1 MSCEPLLHLAP
12 LAGRGRRVAP
22 GEGES
27 LRFEC
32 AENPPHPTLSPQGGE
47 REKKMHGT
55 REDDNM
61 AQAVTSEVPKEA
73 SSTVVAQQSAML
85 NALPFSDTADFDD
98 ASRGF
103 LGTLEN
109 ARIAN
114 AQGRVVWSLEPY
126 GFLSD
131 ETAPA
136 TVNPSLWRQSRLN
149 MQHGLFE
156 GVPGVYQVRGLDI
169 ANMTLLEGERGVIV
183 VDTLTSIEGARAA
196 MELYFA
202 HRGQRPVIAVIFTHT
217 HTDHWGGAR
226 GVLDDQTLASGQV
239 PIIAPNL
246 FMEHAVSENIIA
258 GPAMLRRAQYQFG
271 PFLAKGPR
279 GQVDCGLG
287 KSMAVGSVALLR
299 PTDLIME
306 TGDKRTIDGLEFEFQ
321 MAPNSEAPAE
331 MHFFVPRY
339 KLLNLAENCTHN
351 FHNLLPFRGA
361 DVRDALAWSKYLG
374 EALQMW
380 GGKADAMCGQHHWPV
395 WGKQR
400 IDTMIRQQRDLYKF
414 AHDETIRLMNHG
426 LTATEIAET
435 IKLPASL
442 EGAWHGRGYYGHIRH
457 NVKAIY
463 QKYLGWYDA
472 NPVHL
477 DPLPP
482 VESGKKYVEYM
493 GGAAAILERA
503 KKDFALGEFRFV
515 AQAVSYLVF
524 AEPDNQAARA
534 LLADTFEQLGYGA
547 ESATWRNAYLFGA
560 QELRQGMPKAPAR
573 PPVPRETLAAL
584 RTGQLWDVLGV
595 RLNGPNAEGKHIVLN
610 WSFTDTK
617 ENFVLTL
624 ENCALTYVEG
634 AQAATADASFSLPR
648 TVLDEVI
655 SSQTS
660 FPEAVAKGNIKYT
673 GNATRLAELMKLM
686 DEFPRMFE
694 IVEPRRVALN

>member
-1 MSCEPLLHLAP
+1 MTQTGS
-12 LAGRGRRVAP
+12 
-22 GEGES
+22 
-27 LRFEC
+27 
-32 AENPPHPTLSPQGGE
+32 
-47 REKKMHGT
+47 
-55 REDDNM
+55 
-61 AQAVTSEVPKEA
+61 SEVPKDA
-73 SSTVVAQQSAML
+73 SASVVAQHAATL
-85 NALPFSDTADFDD
+85 KALPFSDTRDFEE

-109 ARIAN
+109 ARITS

-126 GFLSD
+126 GFLS
-131 ETAPA
+131 EEKAPP
-136 TVNPSLWRQSRLN
+136 TVDPSLWRQSRLN
-149 MQHGLFE
+149 MNHGLFE
-156 GVPGVYQVRGLDI
+156 VVPGVYQVRGLDI
-169 ANMTLLEGERGVIV
+169 ANMTLIEGERGVIV

-196 MELYFA
+196 MELYFQ
-202 HRGQRPVIAVIFTHT
+202 HRGKRVVAAVIFTHT

-226 GVLDDQTLASGQV
+226 GVLDGAALAGGV

-271 PFLAKGPR
+271 PFLPRGSR

-287 KSMAVGSVALLR
+287 KSMAAGSVALLR
-299 PTDLIME
+299 PTDLIMA
-306 TGDKRTIDGLEFEFQ
+306 TGDKRSIDGLEFEFQ

-380 GGKADAMCGQHHWPV
+380 SGKADAMCGQHHWPV
-395 WGKQR
+395 WGVER

-414 AHDETIRLMNHG
+414 AHDQTIRLMNHG

-442 EGAWHGRGYYGHIRH
+442 DGAWHARGYYGHIRH

-493 GGAAAILERA
+493 GGAEAILARA
-503 KKDFALGEFRFV
+503 ARDFEKGEFRFV
-515 AQAVSYLVF
+515 AQAVSHLVF

-534 LLADTFEQLGYGA
+534 LLADSFEQLGYAA

-560 QELRQGMPKAPAR
+560 QELRQGMPKAPPR
-573 PPVPRETLAAL
+573 PPMPRETLAAL
-584 RTGQLWDVLGV
+584 RTEQLWDVLGV
-595 RLNGPNAEGKHIVLN
+595 RLNGPKAEGKHIVLN
-610 WSFTDTK
+610 WRFTDTN
-617 ENFVLTL
+617 ETFVLNL
-624 ENCALTYVEG
+624 ENCALTFAAG
-634 AQAATADASFSLPR
+634 AQAATADASFTLAR
-648 TVLDEVI
+648 GALDEVI
-655 SSQTS
+655 AKQTT
-660 FPEAVAKGNIKYT
+660 FPEAVTSGKIKFT
-673 GNATRLAELMKLM
+673 GDPMRLGELMALM

-694 IVEPRRVALN
+694 IVEPRRVVVS

>member
-1 MSCEPLLHLAP
+1 MRTPNL
-12 LAGRGRRVAP
+12 
-22 GEGES
+22 
-27 LRFEC
+27 
-32 AENPPHPTLSPQGGE
+32 
-47 REKKMHGT
+47 KMQRT

-61 AQAVTSEVPKEA
+61 TRTSIGEAPNVAKTEAPKQATA
-73 SSTVVAQQSAML
+73 SVAALQTAML

-109 ARIAN
+109 AAITN
-114 AQGRVVWSLEPY
+114 AQGRVVWSLEAY
-126 GFLSD
+126 GFLS
-131 ETAPA
+131 EEKAPA

-156 GVPGVYQVRGLDI
+156 VVPGVYQVRGLDI
-169 ANMTLLEGERGVIV
+169 ANMTLVEGERGVIV

-196 MELYFA
+196 MELYFQ
-202 HRGQRPVIAVIFTHT
+202 HRGRKPVTAVIFTHT

-226 GVLDDQTLASGQV
+226 GVLDDEMLATGRV

-287 KSMAVGSVALLR
+287 KSMAAGSVKLLR
-299 PTDLIME
+299 PSDLIMQ

-395 WGKQR
+395 WGKAR

-414 AHDETIRLMNHG
+414 AHDQTIRLMNHG

-442 EGAWHGRGYYGHIRH
+442 EGAWHARGYYGHIRH

-493 GGAAAILERA
+493 GGGTAILDRA
-503 KKDFALGEFRFV
+503 TKDFANGEFRFV
-515 AQAVSYLVF
+515 AQVLSHLVF
-524 AEPDNQAARA
+524 ADPDNQPARA
-534 LLADTFEQLGYGA
+534 LLADTFEQLGYAA

-573 PPVPRETLAAL
+573 PPMPRETLAAL

-595 RLNGPNAEGKHIVLN
+595 RLNGPKAEDKHIVLN

-617 ENFVLTL
+617 ESFALTL

-634 AQAATADASFSLPR
+634 VLAETADASFILERS
-648 TVLDEVI
+648 VLDEVI
-655 SSQTS
+655 ARQTS
-660 FPEAVAKGNIKYT
+660 FPEAVAAGKIKFT
-673 GNATRLAELMKLM
+673 GNAMRLAELMGLM

-694 IVEPRRVALN
+694 IVEPKRTAVS

>member
-1 MSCEPLLHLAP
+1 
-12 LAGRGRRVAP
+12 
-22 GEGES
+22 
-27 LRFEC
+27 
-32 AENPPHPTLSPQGGE
+32 
-47 REKKMHGT
+47 
-55 REDDNM
+55 
-61 AQAVTSEVPKEA
+61 
-73 SSTVVAQQSAML
+73 ML
-85 NALPFSDTADFDD
+85 NALPFADTADFDD
-98 ASRGF
+98 AARGF
-103 LGTLEN
+103 LGTIEH
-109 ARIAN
+109 
-114 AQGRVVWSLEPY
+114 AQIMSASGRVVWSLEPY
-126 GFLSD
+126 GFLSAA
-131 ETAPA
+131 EAPP
-136 TVNPSLWRQSRLN
+136 TVNPSLWRQSQLN

-156 GVPGVYQVRGLDI
+156 VVPGVYQVRGLDI
-169 ANMTLLEGERGVIV
+169 ANMTLIEGDSGVIV
-183 VDTLTSIEGARAA
+183 LDTLTSIEGARAA
-196 MELYFA
+196 MELYFE
-202 HRGQRPVIAVIFTHT
+202 HRGRRAVTAVIFTHT
-217 HTDHWGGAR
+217 HTEHWGGAR

-287 KSMAVGSVALLR
+287 KSMAAGSVALLR

-306 TGDKRTIDGLEFEFQ
+306 TGDRRTIDGLEFEFQ

-374 EALQMW
+374 EALKMW
-380 GGKADAMCGQHHWPV
+380 GGKAEAMCGQHHWPV
-395 WGKQR
+395 WGSAR

-414 AHDETIRLMNHG
+414 AHDQTIRLMNHG
-426 LTATEIAET
+426 LIASEIAET
-435 IKLPASL
+435 IRLPKSL
-442 EGAWHGRGYYGHIRH
+442 DGAWHTRGYYGHIRH

-503 KKDFALGEFRFV
+503 AKDFANGEFRFV
-515 AQAVSYLVF
+515 AQAVSHLVF

-534 LLADTFEQLGYGA
+534 LLADTLEQLGYAA
-547 ESATWRNAYLFGA
+547 ESSTWRNAYLFGA
-560 QELRQGMPKAPAR
+560 QELRLGMPKTPPR
-573 PPVPRETLAAL
+573 PPMPRETLAAL
-584 RTGQLWDVLGV
+584 RTGQLWDVLGI
-595 RLNGPNAEGKHIVLN
+595 RLNGPKAEGKRIVLN
-610 WSFTDTK
+610 WSFTDTG
-617 ENFVLTL
+617 ETFVLNL
-624 ENCALTYVEG
+624 ENSALTYTEG
-634 AQAATADASFSLPR
+634 VQSEKADASFALAR
-648 TVLDEVI
+648 TTLDEVI
-655 SSQTS
+655 AKLTT
-660 FPEAVAKGNIKYT
+660 FPEAVTAGTVKLSGNPTK
-673 GNATRLAELMKLM
+673 LAELMSLM

-694 IVEPRRVALN
+694 IVEPKRTAVS

>member
-1 MSCEPLLHLAP
+1 MTQTDT
-12 LAGRGRRVAP
+12 
-22 GEGES
+22 
-27 LRFEC
+27 
-32 AENPPHPTLSPQGGE
+32 N
-47 REKKMHGT
+47 
-55 REDDNM
+55 
-61 AQAVTSEVPKEA
+61 EVPKDA
-73 SSTVVAQQSAML
+73 SASVIAQHAATL
-85 NALPFSDTADFDD
+85 KALPFLDTRDFEE
-98 ASRGF
+98 ASHGF

-109 ARIAN
+109 ARITS

-126 GFLSD
+126 GFLS
-131 ETAPA
+131 EEKAPP
-136 TVNPSLWRQSRLN
+136 TVDPSLWRQSRLN
-149 MQHGLFE
+149 MNHGLFE
-156 GVPGVYQVRGLDI
+156 VVPGVYQVRGLDI
-169 ANMTLLEGERGVIV
+169 ANMTLIEGERGVIV

-196 MELYFA
+196 MELYFQ
-202 HRGQRPVIAVIFTHT
+202 HRGKRTVAAVIFTHT

-226 GVLDDQTLASGQV
+226 GVLDDAAPAGGKI

-271 PFLAKGPR
+271 PFLARGSR

-287 KSMAVGSVALLR
+287 KSMAAGSVALLR
-299 PTDLIME
+299 PSDLIMA

-374 EALQMW
+374 EALRMW

-395 WGKQR
+395 WGAAR

-414 AHDETIRLMNHG
+414 AHDQTIRLMNHG

-442 EGAWHGRGYYGHIRH
+442 DGAWHARGYYGHIRH

-493 GGAAAILERA
+493 GGAEAILARA
-503 KKDFALGEFRFV
+503 ARDFAKGEFRFV
-515 AQAVSYLVF
+515 AQAVSHLVF
-524 AEPDNQAARA
+524 ADPDNQAARA
-534 LLADTFEQLGYGA
+534 LLADTFEQLGYLV

-560 QELRQGMPKAPAR
+560 QELRQGMPKAPPR
-573 PPVPRETLAAL
+573 PPMPRETLAAL
-584 RTGQLWDVLGV
+584 RTEQLWDVLGV
-595 RLNGPNAEGKHIVLN
+595 RLNGPKAEGKHIVLN
-610 WSFTDTK
+610 WRFTDTH
-617 ENFVLTL
+617 ETFVLTL
-624 ENCALTYVEG
+624 ENCALTFIAG
-634 AQAATADASFSLPR
+634 AQAATADASFTLAR
-648 TVLDEVI
+648 GVLDEVI
-655 SSQTS
+655 AKQTT
-660 FPEAVAKGNIKYT
+660 FPEAVTSGKIKFT
-673 GNATRLAELMKLM
+673 GDPMRLGELMALM

-694 IVEPRRVALN
+694 IVEPRRVVVS

>member
-1 MSCEPLLHLAP
+1 M
-12 LAGRGRRVAP
+12 
-22 GEGES
+22 
-27 LRFEC
+27 
-32 AENPPHPTLSPQGGE
+32 TQ
-47 REKKMHGT
+47 T
-55 REDDNM
+55 
-61 AQAVTSEVPKEA
+61 A
-73 SSTVVAQQSAML
+73 SSEAPMEAAKQMPKDASASVAASQAAML
-85 NALPFSDTADFDD
+85 DALPFSDTADFDD
-98 ASRGF
+98 AARGF
-103 LGTLEN
+103 LGTLEH
-109 ARIAN
+109 ARVATP
-114 AQGRVVWSLEPY
+114 QGRVVWSLEAY
-126 GFLSD
+126 GFLS
-131 ETAPA
+131 EEKAPA
-136 TVNPSLWRQSRLN
+136 TVNPSLWRQSQLN
-149 MQHGLFE
+149 MAHGLFE
-156 GVPGVYQVRGLDI
+156 VVPGVYQVRGLDI
-169 ANMTLLEGERGVIV
+169 ANMTLIEGARGVIV

-202 HRGQRPVIAVIFTHT
+202 HRGKRRVSAVIFTHT

-226 GVLDDQTLASGQV
+226 GVLDDETLAKGDV

-287 KSMAVGSVALLR
+287 KSMAAGSVALLR

-306 TGDKRTIDGLEFEFQ
+306 TGDRRSIDGLDFEFQ

-331 MHFFVPRY
+331 MHFYVPRY
-339 KLLNLAENCTHN
+339 RLLNLAENCTHN

-395 WGKQR
+395 WGTNR

-414 AHDETIRLMNHG
+414 AHDQTVRLMNHG

-442 EGAWHGRGYYGHIRH
+442 EGAWHTRGYYGHIRH

-472 NPVHL
+472 NPVNL

-482 VESGKKYVEYM
+482 VEAGRKYVEYM
-493 GGAAAILERA
+493 GGADAILSRA
-503 KKDFALGEFRFV
+503 RKDFVKGEFRFV
-515 AQAVSYLVF
+515 AQAVSHLVF
-524 AEPDNQAARA
+524 ADPDNAAARA
-534 LLADTFEQLGYGA
+534 LLADTLEQLGYAA

-560 QELRQGMPKAPAR
+560 QELRQGMPKVPAR
-573 PPVPRETLAAL
+573 PPMPRETLAAL
-584 RTGQLWDVLGV
+584 RTSQLWDLLGV
-595 RLNGPNAEGKHIVLN
+595 RLNGPKAEGRHIVLN
-610 WSFTDTK
+610 WNFTDTG
-617 ENFVLTL
+617 ESFVLTL
-624 ENCALTYVEG
+624 ENCALTYLER
-634 AQAATADASFSLPR
+634 AQAATADASFTLPR
-648 TVLDEVI
+648 GVLDEVI
-655 SSQTS
+655 AKQIS
-660 FPEAVAKGNIKYT
+660 FPEAVASGRIKIT
-673 GNATRLAELMKLM
+673 GNATRLAELIALI

-694 IVEPRRVALN
+694 IVEPKRTAVS